1 MAEDTRA
8 DTNTKL
14 TLGELCEAIVE
25 GRVDYT
31 VRDGC
36 YQVKPGDAR
45 RLSLDMGDP
54 QLDLSPRPEAYDS
67 CQEEMGAY

>member
-36 YQVKPGDAR
+36 YQVKPSDAR
-45 RLSLDMGDP
+45 RLSLDLDDP
-54 QLDLSPRPEAYDS
+54 LLDLLPRPEACDT
-67 CQEEMGAY
+67 CEEEMGAY

>member
-8 DTNTKL
+8 ETNMKL
-14 TLGELCEAIVE
+14 TIGELCEAIAE

-36 YQVKPGDAR
+36 YQVKPSDAR
-45 RLSLDMGDP
+45 RLSLDLP
-54 QLDLSPRPEAYDS
+54 PRPEACDA
-67 CQEEMGAY
+67 CEEEMGAY